1 MKASRLIGVPQR
13 GHGADVMPPRAS
25 SAVVGVGLGLVGVLA
40 TRSTAYAPTLT
51 THARRAAGL
60 ALLARALTPTGL
72 LLKGLG
78 LPEPAPELVRLNRI
92 AYRPLCLAL
101 APGLLSE
108 GPRAFRGR
116 GWQRGQEKDERF
128 MNASRLIGVP
138 HRGHGRPSC
147 PYAANERSK

>member
-1 MKASRLIGVPQR
+1 MTRWVTAAALSGVGGLHLLWATGSHFPAR
-13 GHGADVMPPRAS
+13 DERALARRITGSDVIPPRAA

-78 LPEPAPELVRLNRI
+78 LPEPAPEFVRLNGI
-92 AYRPLCLAL
+92 ASRPLCLAL
-101 APGLLSE
+101 AAGLL
-108 GPRAFRGR
+108 RKR
-116 GWQRGQEKDERF
+116 
-128 MNASRLIGVP
+128 
-138 HRGHGRPSC
+138 
-147 PYAANERSK
+147 